1 MLGKLLKRKDSRQSM
16 DLHPTENKGQQDQK
30 KNMLQYKYQ
39 RPDILGKVRS
49 FGIYRNTY
57 SDDKNDR
64 FIYFHCI
71 R

>member
-16 DLHPTENKGQQDQK
+16 ELHPTENKGQQDQK

-49 FGIYRNTY
+49 FALCFRNY
-57 SDDKNDR
+57 QNVK
-64 FIYFHCI
+64 
-71 R
+71 